1 MYGNIRNFKTSVDF
15 NKVVNVKFKSRINYW
30 RNKIYPEPSIREIM
44 QKVLLLF
51 LFAKL
56 AFG

>member
-15 NKVVNVKFKSRINYW
+15 NKVVNVKLKSRINYW
-30 RNKIYPEPSIREIM
+30 RNKIHPEPSIREIM